1 MNFNKYKL
9 SEKFNEKKNEYEK
22 IIEQN
27 TKECFALNKK
37 INDLIS
43 GKEIPDTNK
52 EYDILNLKTKLLT
65 LEVEINS
72 NKRAIEELYIREM
85 DSNLNKSRL
94 NKEIDSTEF
103 ADQKRRLNSMKIFNG
118 CKNDIKTLNLEDIII
133 DFKLRLEEL
142 KNSLKITTVEQKNI
156 NIKELER
163 EKEITK
169 QCYESSQE
177 ELINEK
183 YDYDYKNIYYDR
195 KVGKIDREE
204 QQERIKN
211 LENKEKIEPTDEEV
225 EKMVDDFSGKYLEK
239 EEIINEKNDKNDAL
253 DYNKYD
259 FSEEFYK
266 KKNEYEKIIDQKER
280 EIADIENRISK
291 LMDNK
296 EIHDNSKTQD
306 ILKLNIQILKLETD
320 KFEAMGSIAHLWIE
334 EIKELKSKI
343 NKEKIEIQDKE
354 VDKAADNVPK
364 ENIEKEKTSN
374 KEKNINN
381 KNVYEKE
388 ISART
393 NFSVADMW
401 KENVEQDIDK
411 VHEISAYMDPGY
423 VNEKHYKIR
432 ATVDDNR
439 LDEKDN
445 LEHFKKALG
454 EEYSRGVEG
463 DKKELFEEFAKLEV
477 DGRYTDDPKLLLQF
491 EKVKGLN
498 IEEIED
504 VIGLDVS
511 DIRKEIYIATYE
523 KPSIDE
529 KTGKEIM
536 EPVKEYYV
544 KDEKGE
550 YSIIGNGDK
559 ENTNITVDGINFNV
573 KNENIIKGDKIEKVT
588 QKETA
593 RNLMRNEIEGSFG
606 DGREVTRYIRNNRS

>member
-1 MNFNKYKL
+1 MNYNKYKL

-27 TKECFALNKK
+27 TKEYFALNKK
-37 INDLIS
+37 LNDLIS
-43 GKEIPDTNK
+43 GKEILDTNK
-52 EYDILNLKTKLLT
+52 EYEILNLKTKLLT
-65 LEVEINS
+65 LEVDINS

-118 CKNDIKTLNLEDIII
+118 CKNDMKTLNLEDIII

-142 KNSLKITTVEQKNI
+142 KNSLKMTTVEQKNI

-163 EKEITK
+163 EKEITR

-177 ELINEK
+177 KLINEK

-204 QQERIKN
+204 QQEKIKN
-211 LENKEKIEPTDEEV
+211 LENKEKVEPTDEEV

-239 EEIINEKNDKNDAL
+239 EEIVNEK
-253 DYNKYD
+253 
-259 FSEEFYK
+259 
-266 KKNEYEKIIDQKER
+266 
-280 EIADIENRISK
+280 
-291 LMDNK
+291 DNK
-296 EIHDNSKTQD
+296 N
-306 ILKLNIQILKLETD
+306 
-320 KFEAMGSIAHLWIE
+320 A
-334 EIKELKSKI
+334 
-343 NKEKIEIQDKE
+343 
-354 VDKAADNVPK
+354 
-364 ENIEKEKTSN
+364 
-374 KEKNINN
+374 
-381 KNVYEKE
+381 YEKE
-388 ISART
+388 ISKRN
-393 NFSVADMW
+393 NFSVAEMW
-401 KENVEQDIDK
+401 KENEKQNLDEI
-411 VHEISAYMDPGY
+411 HETSAYTGAQY
-423 VNEKHYKIR
+423 LNEKHYKILANAR
-432 ATVDDNR
+432 DKGVT
-439 LDEKDN
+439 EKG
-445 LEHFKKALG
+445 EFEYMKKELG
-454 EEYSRGVEG
+454 KEYSRGIEG

-477 DGRYTDDPKLLLQF
+477 DGRYTDNPKLLLEF
-491 EKVKGLN
+491 EKVKGLD

-511 DIRKEIYIATYE
+511 DIKKDIYIATYE
-523 KPSIDE
+523 KPAIDE

-536 EPVKEYYV
+536 EPIKEYYI
-544 KDEKGE
+544 KNEKGE

-593 RNLMRNEIEGSFG
+593 RNLMRNEIEDSFG

>member
-118 CKNDIKTLNLEDIII
+118 CKNDMKTLNLEDIII

-204 QQERIKN
+204 QQEKIKN
-211 LENKEKIEPTDEEV
+211 LENKEKVEPTDEEV

-239 EEIINEKNDKNDAL
+239 EEIVNEENDKNDAL

-280 EIADIENRISK
+280 EIADIEDRISK
-291 LMDNK
+291 LKDNK
-296 EIHDNSKTQD
+296 EIPDNSKKED
-306 ILKLNIQILKLETD
+306 ISKLTIQIVKLETD

-364 ENIEKEKTSN
+364 ENI
-374 KEKNINN
+374 
-381 KNVYEKE
+381 EKE

-463 DKKELFEEFAKLEV
+463 DKKELLEEFAKLEV

-504 VIGLDVS
+504 VIGLDLS
-511 DIRKEIYIATYE
+511 DIKKEIYIATYE

-593 RNLMRNEIEGSFG
+593 RNLMRNEIEDSFG

>member
-1 MNFNKYKL
+1 MNYNKYKL

-27 TKECFALNKK
+27 TKEYFALNKK
-37 INDLIS
+37 LNDLIS
-43 GKEIPDTNK
+43 GKEISDTNK
-52 EYDILNLKTKLLT
+52 EYEILNLKTKLLT
-65 LEVEINS
+65 LEVDINS

-163 EKEITK
+163 EKEITR

-177 ELINEK
+177 KLINEK

-204 QQERIKN
+204 QQEKIKN
-211 LENKEKIEPTDEEV
+211 LENKEKVEPTD
-225 EKMVDDFSGKYLEK
+225 LEK
-239 EEIINEKNDKNDAL
+239 EEIVNEKDDKNA
-253 DYNKYD
+253 
-259 FSEEFYK
+259 
-266 KKNEYEKIIDQKER
+266 
-280 EIADIENRISK
+280 
-291 LMDNK
+291 
-296 EIHDNSKTQD
+296 
-306 ILKLNIQILKLETD
+306 
-320 KFEAMGSIAHLWIE
+320 
-334 EIKELKSKI
+334 
-343 NKEKIEIQDKE
+343 
-354 VDKAADNVPK
+354 
-364 ENIEKEKTSN
+364 
-374 KEKNINN
+374 
-381 KNVYEKE
+381 YEKE

-411 VHEISAYMDPGY
+411 VHETSAYTGAQY
-423 VNEKHYKIR
+423 LNEKHYKILANAR
-432 ATVDDNR
+432 DKGVT
-439 LDEKDN
+439 EKG
-445 LEHFKKALG
+445 EFEYMKKELG
-454 EEYSRGVEG
+454 KEYSRGIEG
-463 DKKELFEEFAKLEV
+463 EKKELFEEFAKLEV
-477 DGRYTDDPKLLLQF
+477 DGRYTDNPKLLLEF
-491 EKVKGLN
+491 EKVKGLD

-511 DIRKEIYIATYE
+511 DIKKDIYIATYE
-523 KPSIDE
+523 KPAIDE

-536 EPVKEYYV
+536 EPIKEYYI
-544 KDEKGE
+544 KNEKGE

-559 ENTNITVDGINFNV
+559 ENTIITVDGIEFNV
-573 KNENIIKGDKIEKVT
+573 KNENIVKGDKLEEVT
-588 QKETA
+588 QKECA
-593 RNLMRNEIEGSFG
+593 KNIIRNEVEDSFG
-606 DGREVTRYIRNNRS
+606 DGRKVTRSIRNNRL

>member
-118 CKNDIKTLNLEDIII
+118 CKNDMKTLNLEDIII

-204 QQERIKN
+204 QQEKIKN
-211 LENKEKIEPTDEEV
+211 LENKEKVEPTDEEV

-343 NKEKIEIQDKE
+343 NKEKIKIQDKE

-374 KEKNINN
+374 KEKNVNN
-381 KNVYEKE
+381 KNAYEKE

-401 KENVEQDIDK
+401 KENLEQDIDK
-411 VHEISAYMDPGY
+411 VHETSAYIDPGY

-463 DKKELFEEFAKLEV
+463 DKKELLEEFAKLEV

-504 VIGLDVS
+504 VIGLDLS
-511 DIRKEIYIATYE
+511 DIKKEIYIATYE

-559 ENTNITVDGINFNV
+559 EKTNITVDGINFNV

-593 RNLMRNEIEGSFG
+593 RNLMRNEIEDSFG

>member
-118 CKNDIKTLNLEDIII
+118 CKNDMKTLNLEDIII

-204 QQERIKN
+204 QQEKIKN
-211 LENKEKIEPTDEEV
+211 LENKEKVEPTDEEV
-225 EKMVDDFSGKYLEK
+225 EKMVDDFSEEYLEK

-343 NKEKIEIQDKE
+343 NKEKIKIQDKE

-374 KEKNINN
+374 KEKNVNN
-381 KNVYEKE
+381 KNAYEKE

-401 KENVEQDIDK
+401 KENLEQDIDK
-411 VHEISAYMDPGY
+411 VHETSAYMDPGY

-463 DKKELFEEFAKLEV
+463 DKKELLEEFAKLEV

-504 VIGLDVS
+504 VIGLDLS
-511 DIRKEIYIATYE
+511 DIKKEIYIATYE

-559 ENTNITVDGINFNV
+559 EKTNITVDGINFNV

-593 RNLMRNEIEGSFG
+593 RNLMRNEIEDSFG

>member
-118 CKNDIKTLNLEDIII
+118 CKNDMKTLNLEDIII

-204 QQERIKN
+204 QQEKIKN
-211 LENKEKIEPTDEEV
+211 LENKEKVEPTDEEV

-266 KKNEYEKIIDQKER
+266 KKNEYEKIIGQKER

-463 DKKELFEEFAKLEV
+463 DKKELLEEFAKLEV

-504 VIGLDVS
+504 VIGLDLS
-511 DIRKEIYIATYE
+511 DIKKEIYIATYE

-593 RNLMRNEIEGSFG
+593 RNLMKNEIEDSFG

>member
-37 INDLIS
+37 LNDLIS
-43 GKEIPDTNK
+43 GKEILDTNK

-118 CKNDIKTLNLEDIII
+118 CKNDMKTLNLEDIII

-204 QQERIKN
+204 QQEKIKN
-211 LENKEKIEPTDEEV
+211 LENKEKVEPTDEEI

-239 EEIINEKNDKNDAL
+239 EEIVNEENDKNDAL

-280 EIADIENRISK
+280 EIADIEDRISK
-291 LMDNK
+291 LKDNK
-296 EIHDNSKTQD
+296 EIPDNSKKED
-306 ILKLNIQILKLETD
+306 ISKLTIQIVKLETD

-334 EIKELKSKI
+334 EIRELKSKI

-354 VDKAADNVPK
+354 VDDIDKK
-364 ENIEKEKTSN
+364 NIEKEKTSN
-374 KEKNINN
+374 KEKNVNN
-381 KNVYEKE
+381 KNEYEKE

-411 VHEISAYMDPGY
+411 VHETNAYMDPGY

-504 VIGLDVS
+504 VIGLDLS
-511 DIRKEIYIATYE
+511 DIKKEIYIATYE
-523 KPSIDE
+523 KPSIDKE
-529 KTGKEIM
+529 TGKEIM

-593 RNLMRNEIEGSFG
+593 RNLMRNEIEDSFG

>member
-204 QQERIKN
+204 QQEKIKN

-280 EIADIENRISK
+280 EIADIEDRISK
-291 LMDNK
+291 LKDNK
-296 EIHDNSKTQD
+296 EIPDNSKKED
-306 ILKLNIQILKLETD
+306 ISKLTIQIVKLETD

-334 EIKELKSKI
+334 EIRELKSKI

-432 ATVDDNR
+432 VTVDDNR

>member
-1 MNFNKYKL
+1 MNYNKYKL
-9 SEKFNEKKNEYEK
+9 SEKFNQKKNEYEK

-27 TKECFALNKK
+27 TKEYFALNKK
-37 INDLIS
+37 LNDLIS
-43 GKEIPDTNK
+43 GKEISDTNK
-52 EYDILNLKTKLLT
+52 EYEILNLKTRLLT
-65 LEVEINS
+65 LEVDINS

-94 NKEIDSTEF
+94 NKEIDLTEF

-118 CKNDIKTLNLEDIII
+118 CKNDMKTLNLEDIII

-163 EKEITK
+163 EKEITR

-211 LENKEKIEPTDEEV
+211 LENKEKVEPTDEEI

-354 VDKAADNVPK
+354 VDDIDKK
-364 ENIEKEKTSN
+364 NIEKEKTSN
-374 KEKNINN
+374 KEKNVNN
-381 KNVYEKE
+381 KNEYEKE

-401 KENVEQDIDK
+401 KENLEQDIDK
-411 VHEISAYMDPGY
+411 VHETSAYMDPGY

-445 LEHFKKALG
+445 LQHFKKSLG

-504 VIGLDVS
+504 VIGLDLS
-511 DIRKEIYIATYE
+511 DIKKEIYIATYE

-593 RNLMRNEIEGSFG
+593 RNLMRNEIEDSFG
-606 DGREVTRYIRNNRS
+606 DGRQVTRYIRNNRS

>member
-1 MNFNKYKL
+1 MNYNKYKL

-27 TKECFALNKK
+27 TKEYFALNKK
-37 INDLIS
+37 LNDLIS
-43 GKEIPDTNK
+43 GKEILDTNK
-52 EYDILNLKTKLLT
+52 EYEILNLKTKLLT
-65 LEVEINS
+65 LEVDINS

-118 CKNDIKTLNLEDIII
+118 CKNDMKTLNLEDIII

-142 KNSLKITTVEQKNI
+142 KNSLKMTTVEQKNI

-163 EKEITK
+163 EKEITR

-177 ELINEK
+177 KLINEK

-204 QQERIKN
+204 QQEKIKN
-211 LENKEKIEPTDEEV
+211 LENKEKVEPTDEEV

-239 EEIINEKNDKNDAL
+239 EEIVNEK
-253 DYNKYD
+253 
-259 FSEEFYK
+259 
-266 KKNEYEKIIDQKER
+266 
-280 EIADIENRISK
+280 
-291 LMDNK
+291 DNK
-296 EIHDNSKTQD
+296 N
-306 ILKLNIQILKLETD
+306 
-320 KFEAMGSIAHLWIE
+320 A
-334 EIKELKSKI
+334 
-343 NKEKIEIQDKE
+343 
-354 VDKAADNVPK
+354 
-364 ENIEKEKTSN
+364 
-374 KEKNINN
+374 
-381 KNVYEKE
+381 YEKE
-388 ISART
+388 ISKRN
-393 NFSVADMW
+393 NFSVAEMW
-401 KENVEQDIDK
+401 KENEKQNLDEI
-411 VHEISAYMDPGY
+411 HETSAYTGAQY
-423 VNEKHYKIR
+423 LNEKYYKILANAR
-432 ATVDDNR
+432 DKGVT
-439 LDEKDN
+439 EKG
-445 LEHFKKALG
+445 EFEYMKKELG
-454 EEYSRGVEG
+454 KEYSRGIEG

-477 DGRYTDDPKLLLQF
+477 DGRYTDNPKLLLEF
-491 EKVKGLN
+491 EKVKGLD

-511 DIRKEIYIATYE
+511 DIKKDIYIATYE
-523 KPSIDE
+523 KPAIDE

-536 EPVKEYYV
+536 EPIKEYYI
-544 KDEKGE
+544 KNEKGE

-593 RNLMRNEIEGSFG
+593 RNLMRNEIEDSFG

>member
-118 CKNDIKTLNLEDIII
+118 CKNDMKTLNLEDIII

-463 DKKELFEEFAKLEV
+463 DKKELLEEFAKLEV

-504 VIGLDVS
+504 VIGLDLS
-511 DIRKEIYIATYE
+511 DIKKEIYIAKYE

-593 RNLMRNEIEGSFG
+593 RNLMRNEIEDSFG

>member
-1 MNFNKYKL
+1 MNYNKYKL

-27 TKECFALNKK
+27 TKEYFALNKK
-37 INDLIS
+37 LNDLIS
-43 GKEIPDTNK
+43 GKEILDTNK

-65 LEVEINS
+65 LEVDINS

-118 CKNDIKTLNLEDIII
+118 CKNDMKTLNLEDIII

-169 QCYESSQE
+169 QCYKSSQE

-204 QQERIKN
+204 QQEKIKN
-211 LENKEKIEPTDEEV
+211 LENKEKVELTDEEV
-225 EKMVDDFSGKYLEK
+225 EKMVDDFSEEYLEK
-239 EEIINEKNDKNDAL
+239 EEIVNEKD
-253 DYNKYD
+253 
-259 FSEEFYK
+259 
-266 KKNEYEKIIDQKER
+266 
-280 EIADIENRISK
+280 
-291 LMDNK
+291 
-296 EIHDNSKTQD
+296 
-306 ILKLNIQILKLETD
+306 
-320 KFEAMGSIAHLWIE
+320 
-334 EIKELKSKI
+334 
-343 NKEKIEIQDKE
+343 
-354 VDKAADNVPK
+354 
-364 ENIEKEKTSN
+364 
-374 KEKNINN
+374 N

-411 VHEISAYMDPGY
+411 VHETSAYTGAQY
-423 VNEKHYKIR
+423 LNEKNYKILANAR
-432 ATVDDNR
+432 DKGVT
-439 LDEKDN
+439 EKG
-445 LEHFKKALG
+445 EFEYMKKELG
-454 EEYSRGVEG
+454 KEYSRGVEG

-504 VIGLDVS
+504 VIGLDLS
-511 DIRKEIYIATYE
+511 DIKKEIYIATYE

-593 RNLMRNEIEGSFG
+593 RNLMRNEIEDSFG
-606 DGREVTRYIRNNRS
+606 DGREVTRYIRNNR

>member
-1 MNFNKYKL
+1 MNYNKYKL

-65 LEVEINS
+65 IEADINS

-94 NKEIDSTEF
+94 NKEIDATEF

-118 CKNDIKTLNLEDIII
+118 CKNDMKTLNLEDIII

-211 LENKEKIEPTDEEV
+211 LENKEKVEPTDEEV

-280 EIADIENRISK
+280 EIADIEDRISK
-291 LMDNK
+291 LKDNK
-296 EIHDNSKTQD
+296 EIPDNSKKED
-306 ILKLNIQILKLETD
+306 ISKLTIQIVKLETD

-334 EIKELKSKI
+334 EIRELKSKI

-354 VDKAADNVPK
+354 VDDIDKK
-364 ENIEKEKTSN
+364 NIEKEKTSN
-374 KEKNINN
+374 KEKNVNN
-381 KNVYEKE
+381 KNEYEKE

-401 KENVEQDIDK
+401 KENLEQDIDK
-411 VHEISAYMDPGY
+411 VHETSAYMDPGY

-445 LEHFKKALG
+445 LEYFKKALG

-463 DKKELFEEFAKLEV
+463 DKKELLEEFAKLEV

-504 VIGLDVS
+504 VIGLDLS
-511 DIRKEIYIATYE
+511 DIKKEIYIATYE

-593 RNLMRNEIEGSFG
+593 RNLMRNEIEDSFG
-606 DGREVTRYIRNNRS
+606 DGRKVTRYIRNNRS

>member
-1 MNFNKYKL
+1 MNYNKYKL

-27 TKECFALNKK
+27 TKEYFALNKK
-37 INDLIS
+37 LNDLIS
-43 GKEIPDTNK
+43 GKEILDTNK

-118 CKNDIKTLNLEDIII
+118 CKNDMKTLNLEDIII

-204 QQERIKN
+204 QQEKIKN
-211 LENKEKIEPTDEEV
+211 LENKEKVEPTDEEV
-225 EKMVDDFSGKYLEK
+225 EKMVDDFSEEYLEK
-239 EEIINEKNDKNDAL
+239 EEIVNEK
-253 DYNKYD
+253 
-259 FSEEFYK
+259 
-266 KKNEYEKIIDQKER
+266 
-280 EIADIENRISK
+280 
-291 LMDNK
+291 DNK
-296 EIHDNSKTQD
+296 N
-306 ILKLNIQILKLETD
+306 
-320 KFEAMGSIAHLWIE
+320 A
-334 EIKELKSKI
+334 
-343 NKEKIEIQDKE
+343 
-354 VDKAADNVPK
+354 
-364 ENIEKEKTSN
+364 
-374 KEKNINN
+374 
-381 KNVYEKE
+381 YEKE

-411 VHEISAYMDPGY
+411 VHETSAYTGAQY
-423 VNEKHYKIR
+423 LNEKNYKILANAR
-432 ATVDDNR
+432 DKGVT
-439 LDEKDN
+439 EKG
-445 LEHFKKALG
+445 EFEYMKKELG
-454 EEYSRGVEG
+454 KEYSRGVEG

-504 VIGLDVS
+504 VIGLDLS
-511 DIRKEIYIATYE
+511 DIKKEIYIATYE

-573 KNENIIKGDKIEKVT
+573 KNENIVKGDKLEEVT
-588 QKETA
+588 QKECA
-593 RNLMRNEIEGSFG
+593 KNIIRNEIEDSFG

>member
-364 ENIEKEKTSN
+364 ENIEKEKTLN

>member
-118 CKNDIKTLNLEDIII
+118 CKNDMKTLNLEDIII

-163 EKEITK
+163 EKEITR

-211 LENKEKIEPTDEEV
+211 LENKEKVEPTDEEV

-239 EEIINEKNDKNDAL
+239 EEIINDKNDAL

-334 EIKELKSKI
+334 EIRELKSKI

-354 VDKAADNVPK
+354 VDKVPK

-374 KEKNINN
+374 KEKNVNN
-381 KNVYEKE
+381 KNAYEKE

-401 KENVEQDIDK
+401 KENLEQDIDK
-411 VHEISAYMDPGY
+411 VHETSAYMDPGY

-454 EEYSRGVEG
+454 EEYSRGLEG
-463 DKKELFEEFAKLEV
+463 DKKELFEEFAKLEL

-504 VIGLDVS
+504 VIGLDLS
-511 DIRKEIYIATYE
+511 DIKKEIYIATYE

-593 RNLMRNEIEGSFG
+593 RNLMRNEIEDSFG

>member
-1 MNFNKYKL
+1 MNYNKYKL

-65 LEVEINS
+65 LEVDINS

-118 CKNDIKTLNLEDIII
+118 CKNDMKTLNLEDIII

-239 EEIINEKNDKNDAL
+239 EEIINDKNDAL

-364 ENIEKEKTSN
+364 ENIEKE
-374 KEKNINN
+374 
-381 KNVYEKE
+381 

-463 DKKELFEEFAKLEV
+463 DKKELLEEFAKLEV

-504 VIGLDVS
+504 VIGLDLS
-511 DIRKEIYIATYE
+511 DIRKDIYIATYE

-559 ENTNITVDGINFNV
+559 EKTNITVDGINFNV

-593 RNLMRNEIEGSFG
+593 RNLMRNEIEDSFG

>member
-118 CKNDIKTLNLEDIII
+118 CKNDMKTLNLEDIII

-163 EKEITK
+163 EKEITR

-211 LENKEKIEPTDEEV
+211 LENKEKVEPTDEEV

-239 EEIINEKNDKNDAL
+239 EEIINDKNDAL

-296 EIHDNSKTQD
+296 EIHDNSKKED
-306 ILKLNIQILKLETD
+306 ISKLTIQIVKLETD

-334 EIKELKSKI
+334 EIRELKSKI

-354 VDKAADNVPK
+354 VDDIDKK
-364 ENIEKEKTSN
+364 NIEKEKTSN
-374 KEKNINN
+374 KEKNVNN
-381 KNVYEKE
+381 KNAYEKE

-411 VHEISAYMDPGY
+411 VHETSAYMDPGY

-504 VIGLDVS
+504 VIGLDLS
-511 DIRKEIYIATYE
+511 DIRKDIYIATYE

-559 ENTNITVDGINFNV
+559 EKTNITVDGINFNV
-573 KNENIIKGDKIEKVT
+573 KNENIIKGDKLEKVT

-593 RNLMRNEIEGSFG
+593 RNLMRNEIEDSFG
-606 DGREVTRYIRNNRS
+606 DGRQVTRYIRNNRS

>member
-1 MNFNKYKL
+1 MLFFYAFFLFFYFL
-9 SEKFNEKKNEYEK
+9 SFYTPIKS
-22 IIEQN
+22 IEP
-27 TKECFALNKK
+27 KK

-118 CKNDIKTLNLEDIII
+118 CKNDMKTLNLEDIII

-142 KNSLKITTVEQKNI
+142 KNSLKMTTVEQKNI

-163 EKEITK
+163 EKEITR

-177 ELINEK
+177 KLINEK

-204 QQERIKN
+204 QQEKIKN
-211 LENKEKIEPTDEEV
+211 LENKEKVEPTDEEV

-239 EEIINEKNDKNDAL
+239 EEIVNEK
-253 DYNKYD
+253 
-259 FSEEFYK
+259 
-266 KKNEYEKIIDQKER
+266 
-280 EIADIENRISK
+280 
-291 LMDNK
+291 DNK
-296 EIHDNSKTQD
+296 N
-306 ILKLNIQILKLETD
+306 
-320 KFEAMGSIAHLWIE
+320 A
-334 EIKELKSKI
+334 
-343 NKEKIEIQDKE
+343 
-354 VDKAADNVPK
+354 
-364 ENIEKEKTSN
+364 
-374 KEKNINN
+374 
-381 KNVYEKE
+381 YEKE
-388 ISART
+388 ISKRN
-393 NFSVADMW
+393 NFSVAEMW
-401 KENVEQDIDK
+401 KENEKQNLDEI
-411 VHEISAYMDPGY
+411 HETSAYTGAQY
-423 VNEKHYKIR
+423 LNEKHYKILANAR
-432 ATVDDNR
+432 DKGVT
-439 LDEKDN
+439 EKG
-445 LEHFKKALG
+445 EFEYMKKELG
-454 EEYSRGVEG
+454 KEYSRGVEG

-504 VIGLDVS
+504 VIGLDLS
-511 DIRKEIYIATYE
+511 DIKKEIYIATYE

-593 RNLMRNEIEGSFG
+593 RNLMRNEIEDSFG

>member
-1 MNFNKYKL
+1 MNYNKYKL
-9 SEKFNEKKNEYEK
+9 SEKFNEKKNKYEK

-27 TKECFALNKK
+27 TKEYFALNKK
-37 INDLIS
+37 LNDLIS
-43 GKEIPDTNK
+43 GKEISDTNK
-52 EYDILNLKTKLLT
+52 EYEILNLKTKLLT
-65 LEVEINS
+65 LEVDINS

-85 DSNLNKSRL
+85 DSNLNKLRL

-118 CKNDIKTLNLEDIII
+118 CKNDMKTLNLEDIII

-163 EKEITK
+163 EKEITR

-211 LENKEKIEPTDEEV
+211 LENKEKVEPTDEEI
-225 EKMVDDFSGKYLEK
+225 EKMVDYFSGKYLEK
-239 EEIINEKNDKNDAL
+239 EEIVNEENDKNDAL

-280 EIADIENRISK
+280 EIADIEDRISK
-291 LMDNK
+291 LKDNK
-296 EIHDNSKTQD
+296 EIPDNSKKED
-306 ILKLNIQILKLETD
+306 ISKLTIQIVKLETD

-334 EIKELKSKI
+334 EIRELKSKI

-354 VDKAADNVPK
+354 VDDIDKK
-364 ENIEKEKTSN
+364 NIEKEKTSN
-374 KEKNINN
+374 KEKNVNN
-381 KNVYEKE
+381 KNEYEKE

-445 LEHFKKALG
+445 LENFKKALG

-463 DKKELFEEFAKLEV
+463 NKKELFEEFARLEV

-504 VIGLDVS
+504 VIGLDLS
-511 DIRKEIYIATYE
+511 DIKKEIYIATYE

-593 RNLMRNEIEGSFG
+593 RNLMRNEIEDSFG

>member
-204 QQERIKN
+204 QQEKIKN

-364 ENIEKEKTSN
+364 ENIEKE
-374 KEKNINN
+374 
-381 KNVYEKE
+381 

-454 EEYSRGVEG
+454 EEYSRGVEC
-463 DKKELFEEFAKLEV
+463 DKKELFKEFAKLEV

-504 VIGLDVS
+504 VIGLDLS
-511 DIRKEIYIATYE
+511 DIKKEIYIATYE

-593 RNLMRNEIEGSFG
+593 RNLMRNEIEDSFG